1 MSTAAIATHGLGR
14 RYGRTWGLR
23 DCTLEIGEGRVVGL
37 VGPNGA
43 GKSTLLNLLAGLLR
57 PSAGDL
63 ELFGRPVKP
72 GEPSDGVAYLDQR
85 HSLYESFRVRE
96 MLEAARRLNRRWDHR
111 AALDRVREL
120 GIPLRRRVGE
130 LSGGQRAQVALSVA
144 LARRPELLV
153 LDEPVASLDPLARR
167 DLMGSLM
174 AAKAD
179 HDCTVVLSS
188 HVVSELERL
197 CDHLVV
203 LDHGRVVLSGD
214 VDDLMAEHARLT
226 GPASTVD
233 EIRGLALSVE
243 RRGEAATLLFR
254 GPRPELPPG
263 WRAEPVSL
271 EDLVLHHLAAGQPKE
286 AVA

>member
-1 MSTAAIATHGLGR
+1 MSTAAIATHALGR
-14 RYGRTWGLR
+14 RYGRAWGLR

-57 PSAGDL
+57 PSAGNL

-72 GEPSDGVAYLDQR
+72 GQPTDGVAYLDQR

-120 GIPLRRRVGE
+120 GIPLQRRVGE

-167 DLMGSLM
+167 DLMGGLM

-214 VDDLMAEHARLT
+214 VDDLMAEHVRLT

-233 EIRGLALSVE
+233 EIRSVPLSCE
-243 RRGEAATLLFR
+243 RRGDAATMLLR
-254 GPRPELPPG
+254 GPRPALPPG

-271 EDLVLHHLAAGQPKE
+271 EDLVLHHLAAGRPKE
-286 AVA
+286 VAA